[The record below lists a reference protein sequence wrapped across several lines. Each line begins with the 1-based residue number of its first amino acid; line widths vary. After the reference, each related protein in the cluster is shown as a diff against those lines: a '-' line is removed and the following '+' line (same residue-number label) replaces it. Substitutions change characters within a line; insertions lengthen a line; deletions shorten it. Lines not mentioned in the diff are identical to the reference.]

1 MAKTVNTTPIKQ
13 LKPVKTQG
21 GKLDHE
27 ETDFADDVK
36 ARAEIAREQLADLS
50 KSTLTFPFHAF
61 PQTMQDLLKV
71 FYDSSGFAPE
81 YYFSNLLSVVA
92 TCTANKFKV
101 RAKSDFYQPAV
112 LYLVNVGKSGLG
124 KSGPQ
129 KTIFRPLEKRQTD
142 EIKTYNDLYKS
153 HIEAEKEAQE
163 NKEPFD
169 RPVPILREILFEV
182 STLEAMY
189 ETLRDCQ
196 FGSIVK
202 EDEMTGW
209 LGQMGQYS
217 NKSDPEISFW
227 LKNYDNPLL
236 YIIKRKSHKMFLYN
250 IAVNINGNIQDTILP
265 KLASGANKDNGFLQR
280 FNFTLT
286 SKTKSNRWTEI
297 QPDQS
302 VFDKYE
308 EIINFLYDLPSR
320 LPRQLPHTGNTET
333 INLPLSAKAKELYVK
348 FYNLLSERMDGT
360 ADDSE
365 FSQLSKFKGVCLRF
379 SLVMEMLF
387 FACNMLDDDLWNI
400 KASTKEKLSHLEKM
414 EISERAMQS
423 AIALTEYYIGTAME
437 VIGKLDNLLNTY
449 KPEVRAWYRALPDS
463 FNSAFAREL
472 GAEIGVGS
480 SKQTIFNYLNDTK
493 LFKKNHS
500 DNLYYKIIAV

>member
-13 LKPVKTQG
+13 LKPLKTQG
-21 GKLDHE
+21 GKLDHA

-36 ARAEIAREQLADLS
+36 ARAQTAQEHLDDLS
-50 KSTLTFPFHAF
+50 RSTIAFPYHAF
-61 PQTMQDLLKV
+61 PEVMQNLLKV

-81 YYFSNLLSVVA
+81 YYFSNLLSVA
-92 TCTANKFKV
+92 ALCTANKFKV
-101 RAKSDFYQPAV
+101 KAKSDFYQPAV

-129 KTIFRPLEKRQTD
+129 KTIFRPIEKKQTE
-142 EIKTYNDLYKS
+142 EIKRYNDLYKV
-153 HIEAEKEAQE
+153 HVEAEKEALA
-163 NKEPFD
+163 NKEPYNGEA
-169 RPVPILREILFEV
+169 PILREILFEV

-189 ETLRDCQ
+189 ETLKDCQ
-196 FGSIVK
+196 YGSIVK

-265 KLASGANKDNGFLQR
+265 KLASGPNKDNGFLQR

-297 QPDQS
+297 QPDQT

-308 EIINFLYDLPSR
+308 EIISFLYDLPSR
-320 LPRQLPHTGNTET
+320 LPRQLPHIGATET
-333 INLPLSAKAKELYVK
+333 INLPLSAPAKELYVK
-348 FYNLLSERMDGT
+348 FYNLISERMDGT

-387 FACNMLDDDLWNI
+387 FACDMYDNDDWNL
-400 KASTKEKLSHLEKM
+400 KASSKEKLAYLEKT

-423 AIALTEYYIGTAME
+423 AIALTEYYIQTAME
-437 VIGKLDNLLNTY
+437 VLGKLDTLLNTY

-472 GAEIGVGS
+472 GETVGLGT
-480 SKQTIFNYLNDTK
+480 KRTIYRYLDDKN
-493 LFKKNHS
+493 LFKKNHT
-500 DNLYYKIIAV
+500 DNVFYKIITI